1 MSDMDHL
8 DLMRQLELA
17 GRIAPQASVNKE
29 PVYYTRR
36 ELNEERENVINQM
49 LDFIEKHEKETH
61 PLDYNRSALLSILR
75 KEVESMR

>member
-1 MSDMDHL
+1 MSEMDHL
-8 DLMRQLELA
+8 DLMKQLEL
-17 GRIAPQASVNKE
+17 GGMIAPQASVNKE

-61 PLDYNRSALLSILR
+61 PLDYNQNALLAILR
-75 KEVESMR
+75 KEIDGLR